1 MLGPI
6 FQLVGQGVDKL
17 TQLRD
22 SREEGADLEAALL
35 QALKLLQAGMVLGED
50 HVWLLRELR
59 CTSEPA
65 VSCQRHHWHTCH
77 AHEPC
82 RLSQTGVLHGMCKL
96 CVAERWQLRQV
107 HQDQTS
113 RDKSAQ
119 LLGAPP

>member
-35 QALKLLQAGMVLGED
+35 QALKLLQAGMALGED

-59 CTSEPA
+59 CTSKPA
-65 VSCQRHHWHTCH
+65 VSRQQYHQQTCC
-77 AHEPC
+77 AHEPH
-82 RLSQTGVLHGMCKL
+82 RLLGQTGFLH
-96 CVAERWQLRQV
+96 V
-107 HQDQTS
+107 
-113 RDKSAQ
+113 
-119 LLGAPP
+119 

>member
-59 CTSEPA
+59 CTSELLSPVSGIISTPA
-65 VSCQRHHWHTCH
+65 MRIS
-77 AHEPC
+77 
-82 RLSQTGVLHGMCKL
+82 LIDS
-96 CVAERWQLRQV
+96 
-107 HQDQTS
+107 
-113 RDKSAQ
+113 
-119 LLGAPP
+119 